1 MKNFLMPPNKH
12 TEIQQIDFS
21 KRKSNSK
28 KQQLQL
34 QLQLQKSEPNRMQA
48 NDPKVMAPSKQP

>member
-1 MKNFLMPPNKH
+1 MPPNKH

-28 KQQLQL
+28 KQQQ
-34 QLQLQKSEPNRMQA
+34 QLQKSEPNRMQA